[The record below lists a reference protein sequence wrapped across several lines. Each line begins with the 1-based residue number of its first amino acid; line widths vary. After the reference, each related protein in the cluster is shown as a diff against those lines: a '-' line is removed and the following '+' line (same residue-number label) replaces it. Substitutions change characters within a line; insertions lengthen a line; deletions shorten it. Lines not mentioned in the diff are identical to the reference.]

1 MDLPITL
8 PVIILISAFSIYYDI
23 KERRIPNWIIFYG
36 FLFLTLLY
44 IYITI
49 FYESSFLFYQL
60 YYLAQFFFFLFI
72 IYLFMKINPGDFKIF
87 LLVSYAFPYFYIEY
101 RAVGQIPFLS
111 IFINFSVLSLVY
123 FFSSINLD
131 IWKRKWKKM
140 LITYLNMLT
149 YLIVIITIT
158 IIIMTASRA
167 LLKYSIFA
175 GILLVMLIIR
185 ILSYVLKKFE
195 KKISLVFYPLSA
207 LCIAFL
213 IYRNYLYNL
222 IAFFIILLI
231 TSIYISVRDEEA
243 LKKSSIPLSV
253 FIVLSIILT
262 IFLKGDLI
270 TFLRYKLR

>member
-1 MDLPITL
+1 MDLPITF
-8 PVIILISAFSIYYDI
+8 PIIILISVFSIYYDV

-36 FLFLTLLY
+36 FLFLTFLY

-60 YYLAQFFFFLFI
+60 YYLVQFFFFLFI

-101 RAVGQIPFLS
+101 RAVSQIPFLS
-111 IFINFSVLSLVY
+111 IFINFAILSLVY
-123 FFSSINLD
+123 FFSSISLD
-131 IWKRKWKKM
+131 IWKRKWRKM
-140 LITYLNMLT
+140 LITYLNMLA
-149 YLIVIITIT
+149 YLIVVVTITFIIIT
-158 IIIMTASRA
+158 ASKA
-167 LLKYSIFA
+167 LLRYSIFA

-195 KKISLVFYPLSA
+195 KKVSIFFYPLSL
-207 LCIAFL
+207 LCIVFL
-213 IYRNYLYNL
+213 IYKGYLYNL
-222 IAFFIILLI
+222 LALFFILLI
-231 TSIYISVRDEEA
+231 ASIYISIKDEEV
-243 LKKSSIPLSV
+243 LKKASIPLSL

-270 TFLRYKLR
+270 TFLRYKFG